1 VVVTEWGSVRGVK
14 NAVRRKRIGVS
25 RMYYVYF
32 VGTRNG
38 EWVEAENMHS
48 AKWIFAL
55 KNGSKSLSYIRGS
68 KKEKK

>member
-1 VVVTEWGSVRGVK
+1 
-14 NAVRRKRIGVS
+14 
-25 RMYYVYF
+25 MYYVYF